1 MFCLISIIMNYC
13 FGYIILKKLIPQQI
27 YHSPAGNMAFLKIK
41 VDFGIMH
48 MYKSINL
55 GLKY

>member
-1 MFCLISIIMNYC
+1 MDYC
-13 FGYIILKKLIPQQI
+13 FGYIMLKKLIPQQI